1 MACRFMYI
9 CCLLW
14 LPVAASADTTIT
26 INLCQSDEG
35 DYPWTLPDRPG
46 LNNLLIDRAAHRTGV
61 TVRFHPMPWSRCL
74 LKTSQGSMDGIVAA
88 SYRAERL
95 RIGAYPLRDGLPDA
109 ERRLMRN
116 RYLLFRRKDDTG
128 VQWDGRRLQIDGIV
142 GVQTG
147 YSITSTLK
155 QHGAMISQRE
165 RLPIPLLDALVD
177 GSLRAITLTAGEG
190 ERLLTD
196 IPAYGRT
203 VEAMP
208 IPLAEKDFYLV
219 FSHRFQQKYPALTER
234 LWLAVSK
241 EQKSAD
247 WQAVSTNFR

>member
-14 LPVAASADTTIT
+14 LPLAASADTTIT

-61 TVRFHPMPWSRCL
+61 VVRFHPMPWSRCL

-88 SYRAERL
+88 SYKPERL
-95 RIGAYPLRDGLPDA
+95 RIGVYPLRNGQPDA

-116 RYLLFRRKDDTG
+116 RYLLYRRKGDAG
-128 VQWDGRRLQIDGIV
+128 VQWNGQRLQIDGLV

-147 YSITSTLK
+147 YSIASTLR
-155 QHGAMISQRE
+155 QHGAKISQTE
-165 RLPIPLLDALVD
+165 RLPIPLLDALIEGD
-177 GSLRAITLTAGEG
+177 LRAITLTAGEG
-190 ERLLTD
+190 ERLLAD
-196 IPAYGRT
+196 MPPYGQA
-203 VEAMP
+203 VEALP
-208 IPLAEKDFYLV
+208 LPLAEKDFYLV
-219 FSHRFQQKYPALTER
+219 FSHRFQKKYPVLTEH
-234 LWLAVSK
+234 LWQVLSK
-241 EQKSAD
+241 ENQSSDWKAASA
-247 WQAVSTNFR
+247 SFR